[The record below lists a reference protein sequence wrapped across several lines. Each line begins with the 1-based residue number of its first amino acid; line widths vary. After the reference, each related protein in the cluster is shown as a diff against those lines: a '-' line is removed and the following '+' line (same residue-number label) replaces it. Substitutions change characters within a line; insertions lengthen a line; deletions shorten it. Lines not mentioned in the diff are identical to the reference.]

1 MTRHTSRKRTSI
13 RRNSRASAVAVAR
26 DARDSAEIV
35 AKAARAAHQAA
46 AAAHREGGS
55 KYGSKQFRLT
65 SAALKAAQHTYDLAM
80 DASVKAVYV
89 VSKLSKD

>member
-1 MTRHTSRKRTSI
+1 MTRRTSRKRTSI

-46 AAAHREGGS
+46 AAAHRGGGS
-55 KYGSKQFRLT
+55 RKLT
-65 SAALKAAQHTYDLAM
+65 SAAFKAAQHAYDRAM
-80 DASVKAVYV
+80 DASVKAIYV
-89 VSKLSKD
+89 VAKLSKD